1 MALSKLLFTAIMA
14 LLLTD
19 VINSCPNEKNCAAC
33 KSLKIG
39 NVCGKCFNSIYS
51 RSYRGC
57 DETQGNV
64 PNCVEYVEQ
73 GYPKCLRCQ
82 FGYGLDAQ
90 SKCHKCAEANCAICN
105 DSPNK
110 CTSCYGGIV
119 PRNSCQD
126 SILEYCRDQN
136 CDVCDQSS
144 EVCLKC
150 KDNFSFNDY
159 LSCVEGMEGCHIL
172 DRSNRNK
179 CLLCQDA
186 YYLSSAGTCI
196 KNANFDYPFYK
207 SFWFWLF
214 LLVVVFA
221 TVFAQ
226 ISYMRHQDKRMSNV
240 SGSMMREDSQAI
252 QSENEA
258 EKNTNLLQTVNRI
271 ESPELKKTS

>member
-1 MALSKLLFTAIMA
+1 MSKALHFAIITILLAAMA
-14 LLLTD
+14 
-19 VINSCPNEKNCAAC
+19 NCCPNEKNCASC
-33 KSLKIG
+33 KSLKSG
-39 NVCGKCFNSIYS
+39 NVCGKCYNSIYS

-82 FGYGLDAQ
+82 LGYGLDAQ
-90 SKCHKCAEANCAICN
+90 NKCHKCVENNCAICN

-119 PRNSCQD
+119 PKNSCQD
-126 SILEYCRDQN
+126 SIQEHCRDQN

-144 EVCLKC
+144 EICLRC
-150 KDNFSFNDY
+150 KTGFSFNEY
-159 LSCVEGMEGCHIL
+159 LSCVEGIEGCQIL
-172 DRSNRNK
+172 DRSGSNK
-179 CLLCQDA
+179 CMLCQDA

-214 LLVVVFA
+214 LLIVVFV

-226 ISYMRHQDKRMSNV
+226 VSYMRHQEKRLSNV
-240 SGSMMREDSQAI
+240 SGRMMPEDSQGI
-252 QSENEA
+252 QSENDA
-258 EKNTNLLQTVNRI
+258 EKKANLLPQVQRI
-271 ESPELKKTS
+271 ESPGIKKST